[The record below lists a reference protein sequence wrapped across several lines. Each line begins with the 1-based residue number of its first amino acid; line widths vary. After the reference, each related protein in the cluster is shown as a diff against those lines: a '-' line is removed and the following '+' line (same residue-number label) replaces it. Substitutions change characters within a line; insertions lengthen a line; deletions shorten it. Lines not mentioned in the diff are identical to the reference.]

1 MLAPIIFDRAT
12 MGFALSV
19 HIVLAVI
26 GITLPVIIAV
36 CEYLAARR
44 DDNDYKV
51 MARRLS
57 VMLVILFAAG
67 TASGVL
73 VAVNLLFLWPAF
85 MSLAGSVAILPVY
98 IEVFAFFGEAIFL
111 AMYFYGRG
119 GFSNKYAPAAV
130 MAVAGFFGILSA
142 MLITMLN
149 AFMNTPAGFDIPQY
163 LSTGVLSGINPL
175 AVFNTPSTWI
185 EVAHVVATSYFAG
198 AFIFVAYFAYRLLK
212 TDKDVLK
219 RYFRKGLKIS
229 LAIAFVATIASLY
242 TGILSIATLSTLQPE
257 KYAAIELD
265 LVPQSHAPEYI
276 GGIITNNTVVG
287 AIPIPNLQSILDTGS
302 PSGSVPGL
310 SQFPQST
317 WPTTYVHLMFDAM
330 VGVGFLIGIFLAL
343 LLLVRV
349 VLRKD
354 VLKSRLML
362 LLMIVSGILSVFLL
376 EDGWI
381 MSELARQ
388 PWIIYNVMTVVQAGN
403 PSSSIVPLSIGI
415 VVFYIVIIPLT
426 LLVIKKIG
434 KNVALEDELK

>member
-26 GITLPVIIAV
+26 GITLPVIIAI
-36 CEYLAARR
+36 CEYLAVKRN
-44 DDNDYKV
+44 DNDYRV
-51 MARRLS
+51 LARRLS
-57 VMLVILFAAG
+57 IMLVILFAAG

-85 MSLAGSVAILPVY
+85 MSLVSSVAILPVY

-111 AMYFYGRG
+111 AMYFYGRN
-119 GFSNKYAPAAV
+119 GFSNRYAPAIV

-142 MLITMLN
+142 VLITMLN
-149 AFMNTPAGFDIPQY
+149 AFMNTPTGFNIPQY
-163 LSTGVLSGINPL
+163 LSTGVLAGINPL

-185 EVAHVVATSYFAG
+185 EVSHVVATSYFAG

-212 TDKDVLK
+212 ADKDTLR

-242 TGILSIATLSTLQPE
+242 TGILSISTLSTLQPE

-276 GGIITNNTVVG
+276 GGIISNNTIVG
-287 AIPIPNLQSILDTGS
+287 ALPIPNLQSVLDTGS
-302 PSGSVPGL
+302 PSGTVPGL

-317 WPTTYVHLMFDAM
+317 WPPTFVHLMFDAM
-330 VGVGFLIGIFLAL
+330 VGIGFLIGIFLAL
-343 LLLVRV
+343 VLLVRV
-349 VLRKD
+349 ALRKD
-354 VLKSRLML
+354 VLKNRMMLML
-362 LLMIVSGILSVFLL
+362 SVAAGVLAVFLL

-388 PWIIYNVMTVVQAGN
+388 PWIIYNVMTVAQAGN
-403 PSSSIVPLSIGI
+403 PSQSIVPLSIGI
-415 VVFYIVIIPLT
+415 VAFYIVIIPLT
-426 LLVIKKIG
+426 LIVIKRVG
-434 KNVALEDELK
+434 RNSMLEDELR